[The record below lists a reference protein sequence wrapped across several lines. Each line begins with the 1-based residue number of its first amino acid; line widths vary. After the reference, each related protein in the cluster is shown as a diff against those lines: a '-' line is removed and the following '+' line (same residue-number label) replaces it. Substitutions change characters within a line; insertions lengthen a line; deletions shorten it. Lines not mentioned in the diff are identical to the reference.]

1 MSTTRSADEIK
12 NNAERSSRPLV
23 IEKWVAAHMSDL
35 VETHAR
41 GHIQEFRQSTVCS
54 HTSDSARSPQSKP
67 ASAHNPS

>member
-1 MSTTRSADEIK
+1 MSTTRSAEEIK

-41 GHIQEFRQSTVCS
+41 GHIQQMSEMQFFLISVT
-54 HTSDSARSPQSKP
+54 
-67 ASAHNPS
+67 